1 MRIIKME
8 KLLLIDDERPILE
21 TLGIS
26 ISSEG
31 YEVFTAENGK
41 EGMEIFDREDIKLV
55 LTDIKMPVM
64 DGIELLKKVKESGKE
79 AEVIVITGHGDMDS
93 AIASL
98 RHGASDFITKPV
110 RDEALMLAIERA
122 KQKISLAQQL
132 KDYTENLE
140 QKVEMRTK
148 ELQEANEEILKNERL
163 ATIGETVAELAHYT
177 KNILNGLRGGMYK
190 VNSALE
196 KDKPDLLREGWDMVQ
211 RNIEKV
217 SQLVLN
223 LLTYSKARPPDKK
236 MCSLNEIVAEAMEL
250 LQHQADE
257 NNIILRRD
265 FDPSMKEAY
274 VDPKGM
280 HDVFLNLLSNAMDSC
295 VMDED
300 TSKTWEVV
308 VKTRLETTDQGN
320 ERILIEVID
329 NGCGMSPETQSKI
342 FTRFF
347 STKQGKG
354 TGLGLLITQKI
365 VHEHGGEITV
375 KSEEGVGTNFTLIL
389 DLEAP

>member
-1 MRIIKME
+1 ME

-41 EGMEIFDREDIKLV
+41 EGLEIFDREDIKLV

-64 DGIELLKKVKESGKE
+64 DGIELLKKVKRSGKQ

-93 AIASL
+93 AIAAL
-98 RHGASDFITKPV
+98 RYGASDFITKPV
-110 RDEALMLAIERA
+110 RDEALMLAIQRA
-122 KQKISLAQQL
+122 RQRLSMAQQL
-132 KDYTENLE
+132 RDYTENLE

-148 ELQEANEEILKNERL
+148 ELQEAHEEILKNERL
-163 ATIGETVAELAHYT
+163 ATIGETVAEMAHYT

-190 VNSALE
+190 VNSAVD
-196 KDKPDLLREGWDMVQ
+196 KDKPDLLKEGWDMVQ

-223 LLTYSKARPPDKK
+223 LLTYSKDRPPKREK
-236 MCSLNEIVAEAMEL
+236 CSLNEIAAETMEM

-257 NNIILRRD
+257 NDIMLRRD
-265 FDPSMKEAY
+265 LDPSMKEAY
-274 VDPKGM
+274 VDPKGV
-280 HDVFLNLLSNAMDSC
+280 HDVFLNLLSNAIDSC
-295 VMDED
+295 VFCQD
-300 TSKTWEVV
+300 TSRTWEVV
-308 VKTRLETTDQGN
+308 VKTGLETTDQGK
-320 ERILIEVID
+320 ERALIEVID
-329 NGCGMSPETQSKI
+329 NGSGMSPETQSKI

-347 STKQGKG
+347 STKEGKG

-375 KSEEGVGTNFTLIL
+375 KSEEGVGTTFTVIL

>member
-1 MRIIKME
+1 ME

-41 EGMEIFDREDIKLV
+41 EGLEIFDREDIKLV

-64 DGIELLKKVKESGKE
+64 DGIELLKKVKRSGKQ

-93 AIASL
+93 AIAAL
-98 RHGASDFITKPV
+98 RYGASDFITKPV
-110 RDEALMLAIERA
+110 RDEALMLAIQRA
-122 KQKISLAQQL
+122 RQRLSMAQQL
-132 KDYTENLE
+132 RDYTENLE

-148 ELQEANEEILKNERL
+148 ELQEAHEEILKNERL

-190 VNSALE
+190 VNSALD

-223 LLTYSKARPPDKK
+223 LLTYSKDRPPDRK

-257 NNIILRRD
+257 NDIMLRRD
-265 FDPSMKEAY
+265 LDPNIKGAY

-280 HDVFLNLLSNAMDSC
+280 HDVLLNLISNAIDSC
-295 VMDED
+295 VFGQD
-300 TSKTWEVV
+300 TSKEWEVV
-308 VKTRLETTDQGN
+308 VKTRLETTDQGK
-320 ERILIEVID
+320 ERALIEVVD
-329 NGCGMSPETQSKI
+329 NGCGMNPETQSKI

-347 STKQGKG
+347 STKEGKG

-375 KSEEGVGTNFTLIL
+375 KSEEGVGTTFTVIL

>member
-1 MRIIKME
+1 MME

-21 TLGIS
+21 TLGLS

-41 EGMEIFDREDIKLV
+41 EGLRIFDREGIKLI

-64 DGIELLKKVKESGKE
+64 DGIEVLKKIKESGKE

-93 AIASL
+93 AIAAL
-98 RHGASDFITKPV
+98 RYGASDFITKPV

-122 KQKISLAQQL
+122 RQRISFAEQL
-132 KDYTENLE
+132 KSYTENLE
-140 QKVEMRTK
+140 QKVEMRTR
-148 ELQEANEEILKNERL
+148 ELREAHEEIVKNERL

-196 KDKPDLLREGWDMVQ
+196 KNKPDLLREGWDMVQ

-223 LLTYSKARPPDKK
+223 LLTYSKDRPPDRE
-236 MCSLNEIVAEAMEL
+236 MCSINEIANEVVEL
-250 LQHQADE
+250 LQHQAEE
-257 NNIILRRD
+257 NNITLRRD
-265 FDPSMKEAY
+265 LDPNIKEVY
-274 VDPKGM
+274 IDPKGM
-280 HDVFLNLLSNAMDSC
+280 HDVFLNLVSNALDSC

-300 TSKTWEVV
+300 VSKPWEVTV
-308 VKTRLETTDQGN
+308 RTVLKTTDQDKKK
-320 ERILIEVID
+320 IVIEVAD
-329 NGCGMSPETQSKI
+329 NGCGMNPETQSKI

-375 KSEEGVGTNFTLIL
+375 KSEERRGTTFTVIL
-389 DLEAP
+389 DLETP

>member
-1 MRIIKME
+1 ME

-41 EGMEIFDREDIKLV
+41 EGLEIFDREDIKLV

-64 DGIELLKKVKESGKE
+64 DGIELLKKVKRSGKQ

-93 AIASL
+93 AIAAL
-98 RHGASDFITKPV
+98 RYGASDFITKPV
-110 RDEALMLAIERA
+110 RDEALMLAIQRARQRLSMA
-122 KQKISLAQQL
+122 KQLT
-132 KDYTENLE
+132 DYTENLE

-148 ELQEANEEILKNERL
+148 ELQEAHEEILKNERL
-163 ATIGETVAELAHYT
+163 ATIGETVAEMAHYT

-190 VNSALE
+190 VNSAVD
-196 KDKPDLLREGWDMVQ
+196 KDKPDLLKEGWDMVQ

-223 LLTYSKARPPDKK
+223 LLTYSKDRPPKREK
-236 MCSLNEIVAEAMEL
+236 CSLNEIAAETMEM

-257 NNIILRRD
+257 NDIMLRRD
-265 FDPSMKEAY
+265 LDPSMKEAY
-274 VDPKGM
+274 VDPKGV
-280 HDVFLNLLSNAMDSC
+280 HDVFLNLLSNAIDSC
-295 VMDED
+295 VFCQD
-300 TSKTWEVV
+300 TSRTWEVV
-308 VKTRLETTDQGN
+308 VKTGLETTDQGK
-320 ERILIEVID
+320 ERALIEVID
-329 NGCGMSPETQSKI
+329 NGSGMSPETQSKI

-347 STKQGKG
+347 STKEGKG

-375 KSEEGVGTNFTLIL
+375 KSEEGVGTTFTVIL

>member
-1 MRIIKME
+1 ME

-21 TLGIS
+21 TLGLS
-26 ISSEG
+26 ITSEG

-41 EGMEIFDREDIKLV
+41 EGLEIFDREDINLV

-93 AIASL
+93 AIAAL
-98 RHGASDFITKPV
+98 RYGASDFITKPV

-122 KQKISLAQQL
+122 RQKLSMAQQL

-140 QKVEMRTK
+140 QKVEMRTR
-148 ELQEANEEILKNERL
+148 ELQEAHEEILKNERL

-223 LLTYSKARPPDKK
+223 LLSYSKDRPPDREK
-236 MCSLNEIVAEAMEL
+236 CDINEIASEVMEL
-250 LQHQADE
+250 IEHEAEE
-257 NNIILRRD
+257 NKL
-265 FDPSMKEAY
+265 
-274 VDPKGM
+274 
-280 HDVFLNLLSNAMDSC
+280 
-295 VMDED
+295 
-300 TSKTWEVV
+300 
-308 VKTRLETTDQGN
+308 
-320 ERILIEVID
+320 
-329 NGCGMSPETQSKI
+329 
-342 FTRFF
+342 
-347 STKQGKG
+347 
-354 TGLGLLITQKI
+354 TQK
-365 VHEHGGEITV
+365 VCTM
-375 KSEEGVGTNFTLIL
+375 SF
-389 DLEAP
+389 

>member
-1 MRIIKME
+1 ME

-41 EGMEIFDREDIKLV
+41 EGLEIFDREDIKLV

-64 DGIELLKKVKESGKE
+64 DGIELLKKVKRSGKQ

-93 AIASL
+93 AIAAL
-98 RHGASDFITKPV
+98 RYGASDFITKPV
-110 RDEALMLAIERA
+110 RDEALMLAIQRA
-122 KQKISLAQQL
+122 RQRLSIAQQL
-132 KDYTENLE
+132 RDYTENLE

-148 ELQEANEEILKNERL
+148 ELQEAHEEILKNERL
-163 ATIGETVAELAHYT
+163 ATIGETVAEMAHYT

-190 VNSALE
+190 VNSAVD
-196 KDKPDLLREGWDMVQ
+196 KDKPDLLKEGWDMVQ

-223 LLTYSKARPPDKK
+223 LLTYSKDRPPKREK
-236 MCSLNEIVAEAMEL
+236 CSLNEIAAETMEM

-257 NNIILRRD
+257 NDIMLRRD
-265 FDPSMKEAY
+265 LDPSMKEAY
-274 VDPKGM
+274 VDPKGV
-280 HDVFLNLLSNAMDSC
+280 HDVFLNLLSNAIDSC
-295 VMDED
+295 VFCQD
-300 TSKTWEVV
+300 TSRTWEVV
-308 VKTRLETTDQGN
+308 VKTRLETTDQGK
-320 ERILIEVID
+320 ERALIEVID
-329 NGCGMSPETQSKI
+329 NGSGMSSETQSKI

-347 STKQGKG
+347 STKEGKG

-375 KSEEGVGTNFTLIL
+375 KSKEGVGTTFTVIL

>member
-1 MRIIKME
+1 ME

-41 EGMEIFDREDIKLV
+41 EGLEIFDREDIKLV

-64 DGIELLKKVKESGKE
+64 DGIELLKKVKRSGKQ

-93 AIASL
+93 AIAAL
-98 RHGASDFITKPV
+98 RYGASDFITKPV
-110 RDEALMLAIERA
+110 RDEALMLAIQRA
-122 KQKISLAQQL
+122 RQRLSIAQQL
-132 KDYTENLE
+132 RDYTENLE

-148 ELQEANEEILKNERL
+148 ELQEAHEEILKNERL
-163 ATIGETVAELAHYT
+163 ATIGETVAEMAHYT

-190 VNSALE
+190 VNSAVD
-196 KDKPDLLREGWDMVQ
+196 KDKPDLLKEGWDMVQ

-223 LLTYSKARPPDKK
+223 LLTYSKDRPPKREK
-236 MCSLNEIVAEAMEL
+236 CSLNEIAAETMEM

-257 NNIILRRD
+257 NDIMLRRD
-265 FDPSMKEAY
+265 LDPSMKEAY
-274 VDPKGM
+274 VDPKGV
-280 HDVFLNLLSNAMDSC
+280 HDVFLNLLSNAIDSC
-295 VMDED
+295 VFCQD
-300 TSKTWEVV
+300 TSRTWEVV
-308 VKTRLETTDQGN
+308 VKTRSETTGQGK
-320 ERILIEVID
+320 ERALIEVID
-329 NGCGMSPETQSKI
+329 NGSGMSPETQSKI

-347 STKQGKG
+347 STKEGKG

-375 KSEEGVGTNFTLIL
+375 KSEEGVGTTFTVIL

>member
-1 MRIIKME
+1 MME

-21 TLGIS
+21 TLGLS

-41 EGMEIFDREDIKLV
+41 EGLEIFDREGIKLI

-64 DGIELLKKVKESGKE
+64 DGIEVLKKIKESGKE

-93 AIASL
+93 AIAAL
-98 RHGASDFITKPV
+98 RYGASDFITKPV
-110 RDEALMLAIERA
+110 RDEALMLTIERA
-122 KQKISLAQQL
+122 RQRISLAEQL
-132 KDYTENLE
+132 KSYTENLE
-140 QKVEMRTK
+140 QKVEMRTR
-148 ELQEANEEILKNERL
+148 ELREAHEEIVKNERL

-196 KDKPDLLREGWDMVQ
+196 KNKPDLLREGWDMVQ

-223 LLTYSKARPPDKK
+223 LLTYSKDRPPDRE
-236 MCSLNEIVAEAMEL
+236 MCSINEIATEVVEL
-250 LQHQADE
+250 LQHQAEE
-257 NNIILRRD
+257 NNITLRRD
-265 FDPSMKEAY
+265 LDPNIKEVY
-274 VDPKGM
+274 IDPKGM
-280 HDVFLNLLSNAMDSC
+280 HDVFLNLVSNALDSC

-300 TSKTWEVV
+300 VSEPWEVTV
-308 VKTRLETTDQGN
+308 RTVLKTTDQDKKK
-320 ERILIEVID
+320 IVIEVAD
-329 NGCGMSPETQSKI
+329 NGCGMNPEIQSKI

-375 KSEEGVGTNFTLIL
+375 KSEERRGTTFTVIL
-389 DLEAP
+389 DLETP

>member
-1 MRIIKME
+1 MME

-21 TLGIS
+21 TLGLS

-41 EGMEIFDREDIKLV
+41 EGLKIFDREGIKLI

-64 DGIELLKKVKESGKE
+64 DGIEVLKKIKESGKE

-93 AIASL
+93 AIAAL
-98 RHGASDFITKPV
+98 RYGASDFITKPV

-122 KQKISLAQQL
+122 RQRISFAEQL
-132 KDYTENLE
+132 KSYTENLE
-140 QKVEMRTK
+140 QKVEMRTR
-148 ELQEANEEILKNERL
+148 ELREAHEEIVKNERL

-196 KDKPDLLREGWDMVQ
+196 KNKPDLLREGWDMVQ

-223 LLTYSKARPPDKK
+223 LLTYSKDRPPDRE
-236 MCSLNEIVAEAMEL
+236 MCSINEIANEVVEL
-250 LQHQADE
+250 LQHQAEE
-257 NNIILRRD
+257 NNITLRRD
-265 FDPSMKEAY
+265 LDPNIKEVY
-274 VDPKGM
+274 IDPKGM
-280 HDVFLNLLSNAMDSC
+280 HDVFLNLVSNALDSC

-300 TSKTWEVV
+300 VSKPWEVTV
-308 VKTRLETTDQGN
+308 RTVLKTTDQDKKK
-320 ERILIEVID
+320 IVIEVAD
-329 NGCGMSPETQSKI
+329 NGCGMNPETQSKI

-375 KSEEGVGTNFTLIL
+375 KSEERRGATFTVIL
-389 DLEAP
+389 DLETP

>member
-1 MRIIKME
+1 MME

-21 TLGIS
+21 TLGLS

-41 EGMEIFDREDIKLV
+41 EGLKIFDREGIKLI

-64 DGIELLKKVKESGKE
+64 DGIEVLKKIKESGKE

-93 AIASL
+93 AIAAL
-98 RHGASDFITKPV
+98 RYGASDFITKPV

-122 KQKISLAQQL
+122 RQKISLAQLL
-132 KDYTENLE
+132 KSYTENLE
-140 QKVEMRTK
+140 QKVEMRTR
-148 ELQEANEEILKNERL
+148 ELREAHEEIVKHERL

-196 KDKPDLLREGWDMVQ
+196 KNKPDLLREGWDMVQ

-223 LLTYSKARPPDKK
+223 LLTYSKDRPPDRE
-236 MCSLNEIVAEAMEL
+236 MCSINEIATEVVEL
-250 LQHQADE
+250 LQHQAEE
-257 NNIILRRD
+257 NNITLRRD
-265 FDPSMKEAY
+265 LDPNIKEVY
-274 VDPKGM
+274 IDPKGM
-280 HDVFLNLLSNAMDSC
+280 HDVFLNLVSNALDSC

-300 TSKTWEVV
+300 TSKPWEVTV
-308 VKTRLETTDQGN
+308 RTVLKTTDQDKKK
-320 ERILIEVID
+320 IVIEVAD
-329 NGCGMSPETQSKI
+329 NGCGMNPETQSKI

-375 KSEEGVGTNFTLIL
+375 KSEERRGTTFTVIL
-389 DLEAP
+389 DLETP

>member
-1 MRIIKME
+1 MME

-21 TLGIS
+21 TLGLS

-41 EGMEIFDREDIKLV
+41 EGLRIFDREGIKLI

-64 DGIELLKKVKESGKE
+64 DGIEVLKKIKESGKE

-93 AIASL
+93 AIAAL
-98 RHGASDFITKPV
+98 RYGASDFITKPV

-122 KQKISLAQQL
+122 RQRISFAEQL
-132 KDYTENLE
+132 KSYTENLE
-140 QKVEMRTK
+140 QKVEMRTR
-148 ELQEANEEILKNERL
+148 ELREAHEEIVKNERL

-196 KDKPDLLREGWDMVQ
+196 KNKPDLLREGWDMVQ

-223 LLTYSKARPPDKK
+223 LLTYSKDRPPDRE
-236 MCSLNEIVAEAMEL
+236 MCSINEIATEVVEL
-250 LQHQADE
+250 LQHQAEE
-257 NNIILRRD
+257 NNITLRRD
-265 FDPSMKEAY
+265 LDPNIKEVY
-274 VDPKGM
+274 IDPKGM
-280 HDVFLNLLSNAMDSC
+280 HDVFLNLVSNALDSC

-300 TSKTWEVV
+300 VSKPWEVTV
-308 VKTRLETTDQGN
+308 RTVLKTTDQGKKK
-320 ERILIEVID
+320 IVIEVAD
-329 NGCGMSPETQSKI
+329 NGCGMNPETQSKI

-375 KSEEGVGTNFTLIL
+375 KSEERRGTTFTVIL
-389 DLEAP
+389 DLETP

>member
-1 MRIIKME
+1 MME

-21 TLGIS
+21 TLGLS

-41 EGMEIFDREDIKLV
+41 EGLKIFDREGIKLI

-64 DGIELLKKVKESGKE
+64 DGIEVLKKIKESGKE

-93 AIASL
+93 AIAAL
-98 RHGASDFITKPV
+98 RYGASDFITKPV

-122 KQKISLAQQL
+122 RQRISFAEQL
-132 KDYTENLE
+132 KSYTENLE
-140 QKVEMRTK
+140 QKVEMRTR
-148 ELQEANEEILKNERL
+148 ELREAHEEIVKNERL

-196 KDKPDLLREGWDMVQ
+196 KNKPDLLREGWDMVQ

-223 LLTYSKARPPDKK
+223 LLTYSKDRPPDRE
-236 MCSLNEIVAEAMEL
+236 MCSINEIANEVVEL
-250 LQHQADE
+250 LQHQAEE
-257 NNIILRRD
+257 NNITLRRD
-265 FDPSMKEAY
+265 LDPNIKEVY
-274 VDPKGM
+274 IDPKGM
-280 HDVFLNLLSNAMDSC
+280 HDVFLNLVSNALDSC

-300 TSKTWEVV
+300 VSKPWEVTV
-308 VKTRLETTDQGN
+308 RTVLKTTDQDKKK
-320 ERILIEVID
+320 IVIEVAD
-329 NGCGMSPETQSKI
+329 NGCGMNPETQSKI

-375 KSEEGVGTNFTLIL
+375 KSEERRGTTFTVIL
-389 DLEAP
+389 DLETP

>member
-1 MRIIKME
+1 ME

-21 TLGIS
+21 TLGLS

-41 EGMEIFDREDIKLV
+41 EGLKIFDREGIKLI

-64 DGIELLKKVKESGKE
+64 DGIEVLKKIKESGKE

-93 AIASL
+93 AIAAL
-98 RHGASDFITKPV
+98 RYGASDFITKPV

-122 KQKISLAQQL
+122 RQRISFAEQL
-132 KDYTENLE
+132 KSYTENLE
-140 QKVEMRTK
+140 QKVEMRTR
-148 ELQEANEEILKNERL
+148 ELREAHEEIVKNERL

-196 KDKPDLLREGWDMVQ
+196 KNKPDLLREGWDMVQ

-223 LLTYSKARPPDKK
+223 LLTYSKDRPPDRE
-236 MCSLNEIVAEAMEL
+236 MCSINEIANEVVEL
-250 LQHQADE
+250 LQHQAEE
-257 NNIILRRD
+257 NNITLRRD
-265 FDPSMKEAY
+265 LDPNIKEVY
-274 VDPKGM
+274 IDPKGM
-280 HDVFLNLLSNAMDSC
+280 HDVFLNLVSNALDSC

-300 TSKTWEVV
+300 TSKPREVTV
-308 VKTRLETTDQGN
+308 RTALKTTDQDKKK
-320 ERILIEVID
+320 IVIEVAD
-329 NGCGMSPETQSKI
+329 NGCGMNPETQSKI

-375 KSEEGVGTNFTLIL
+375 KSEERRGTTFTVIL
-389 DLEAP
+389 DLETP

>member
-1 MRIIKME
+1 ME

-41 EGMEIFDREDIKLV
+41 EGLEIFDREDIKLV

-64 DGIELLKKVKESGKE
+64 DGIELLKKVKRSGKQ

-93 AIASL
+93 AIAAL
-98 RHGASDFITKPV
+98 RYGASDFITKPV
-110 RDEALMLAIERA
+110 RDEALMLAIQRA
-122 KQKISLAQQL
+122 RQRLSIAQQL
-132 KDYTENLE
+132 RDYTENLE

-148 ELQEANEEILKNERL
+148 ELQEAHEEILKNERL
-163 ATIGETVAELAHYT
+163 ATIGETVAEMAHYT

-190 VNSALE
+190 VNSAVD
-196 KDKPDLLREGWDMVQ
+196 KDKPDLLKEGWDMVQ

-223 LLTYSKARPPDKK
+223 LLTYSKDRPPKREK
-236 MCSLNEIVAEAMEL
+236 CSLNEIAAETMEM

-257 NNIILRRD
+257 NDIMLRRD
-265 FDPSMKEAY
+265 LDPSMKEAY
-274 VDPKGM
+274 VDPKGV
-280 HDVFLNLLSNAMDSC
+280 HDVFLNLLSNAIDSC
-295 VMDED
+295 VFCQD
-300 TSKTWEVV
+300 TSRTWEVV
-308 VKTRLETTDQGN
+308 VKTGLETTDQGK
-320 ERILIEVID
+320 ERALIEVID
-329 NGCGMSPETQSKI
+329 NGSGMSPETQSKI

-347 STKQGKG
+347 STKEGKG

-375 KSEEGVGTNFTLIL
+375 KSEEGVGTTFTVIL